1 MKNGKVEHMEQK
13 KHVTAEHVEQENGR
27 RKKISV
33 NFMKNRMHI
42 AQKHKIK
49 IVKILKMTKKNI
61 DDLLTLGELRTMIQ
75 EKETPSLFRSSVSDI
90 CSSSVLSQFRKMMQ
104 NSVIPCFVIFR
115 YFLLFGRSH
124 PQSAPSPQ
132 SSFRQSCG

>member
-1 MKNGKVEHMEQK
+1 MHKIVTETVAIVEKIVKNGKVEHMEQE
-13 KHVTAEHVEQENGR
+13 KHGTAEHVEQENGR

-75 EKETPSLFRSSVSDI
+75 VWNRFHKAKCQNGNDANVERKAVGKAFREI
-90 CSSSVLSQFRKMMQ
+90 RREL
-104 NSVIPCFVIFR
+104 
-115 YFLLFGRSH
+115 
-124 PQSAPSPQ
+124 
-132 SSFRQSCG
+132 